1 MIEKEAAHAFP
12 HATHPADPEVTL
24 KTTSRLFK
32 GEQPLHLSAKEGTF
46 VDGHPRWFTLE
57 PMDGAWAVLT
67 ALLPTSV

>member
-1 MIEKEAAHAFP
+1 MTEETVGVIRHS
-12 HATHPADPEVTL
+12 TLPADPEVTL